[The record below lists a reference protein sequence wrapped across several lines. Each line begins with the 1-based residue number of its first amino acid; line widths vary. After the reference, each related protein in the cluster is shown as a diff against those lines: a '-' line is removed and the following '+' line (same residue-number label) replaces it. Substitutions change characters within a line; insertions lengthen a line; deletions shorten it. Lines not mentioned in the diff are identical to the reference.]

1 MKLARYS
8 WKSEYKYT
16 YKVNEIN
23 PSVDMQRVEY
33 DMHPWC
39 LSNYFNCR
47 NVKEKKNAYVS

>member
-39 LSNYFNCR
+39 LSDYFNCR